1 MELLLLVGISRNNKM
16 KNVHVL
22 KSAFWC
28 KLVRRYKQRH
38 APMYPQYPYKSFYN
52 CRGSLTLRYSGKC
65 FTKIFKALF
74 RDAML
79 VSL

>member
-1 MELLLLVGISRNNKM
+1 MELPLLFGISRNNKT

-22 KSAFWC
+22 KSACWW
-28 KLVRRYKQRH
+28 KLRRYRQPH
-38 APMYPQYPYKSFYN
+38 APMYPQYPYKSFFN
-52 CRGSLTLRYSGKC
+52 CRGLLTLRYSGKC

>member
-1 MELLLLVGISRNNKM
+1 MELPLLVGIPRNNKM

-22 KSAFWC
+22 KSACWC

-38 APMYPQYPYKSFYN
+38 VPMYPYKSFYN
-52 CRGSLTLRYSGKC
+52 CPGSLTLRYSGKC
-65 FTKIFKALF
+65 FTKIFKALYG
-74 RDAML
+74 DAML

>member
-38 APMYPQYPYKSFYN
+38 APMYHSIHINPSIIVVD
-52 CRGSLTLRYSGKC
+52 R
-65 FTKIFKALF
+65 
-74 RDAML
+74 
-79 VSL
+79 